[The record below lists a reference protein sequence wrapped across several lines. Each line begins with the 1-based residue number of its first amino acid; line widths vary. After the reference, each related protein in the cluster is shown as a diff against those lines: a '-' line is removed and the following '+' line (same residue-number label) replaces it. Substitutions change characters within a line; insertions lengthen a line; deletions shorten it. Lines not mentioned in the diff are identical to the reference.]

1 MTWSSEDPAEE
12 SGGVQGD
19 FRAARPRVE
28 SPMTWSLPL
37 FRLGRVSVRM
47 HALFLL
53 VIAVELLRSSLP
65 GAPRSLALPPTALL
79 MGWFLVLSFL
89 HEGVRTM
96 AMRRRGGDLD
106 EWLLWPLGGLAGA
119 DAGDDERGA
128 ARAELAGWSALLA
141 LAVAN
146 GLALRSLAGPA
157 RESWLPSPWTLEG
170 FAQLSLGGAGALAE
184 ALWLLQWALVVSICL
199 QALPA
204 FPMPAGRA
212 IAAWLRRG
220 MGWSNGTRRV
230 ARMGVA
236 VAVIALVA
244 GLVWGDWVFT
254 GLALVVWIASRETLV
269 RVEASDA
276 LADRVDAPARASRV
290 DPREQ
295 AELDRLLEKINRHG
309 MGSLSFLERRRL
321 RAATRR
327 RQQGGG
333 PIG

>member
-1 MTWSSEDPAEE
+1 MTWSPDEPSEDA
-12 SGGVQGD
+12 GGVGGD

-37 FRLGRVSVRM
+37 CRLGRVAVRM
-47 HALFLL
+47 HAVFLL
-53 VIAVELLRSSLP
+53 VIAVELLRSSVP

-79 MGWFLVLSFL
+79 LGCFLLLATL
-89 HEGVRTM
+89 HEAVRTV

-119 DAGDDERGA
+119 DAGEGERGA
-128 ARAELAGWSALLA
+128 VRAELAGWFTLVA

-146 GLALRSLAGPA
+146 GVALRFVAGPE
-157 RESWLPSPWTLEG
+157 REFVVPSPWSLEG
-170 FAQLSLGGAGALAE
+170 FAQLSLGGAGSLAE
-184 ALWLLQWALVVSICL
+184 ALWLLQWATVVSICL

-204 FPMPAGRA
+204 FPMPVGRA
-212 IAAWLRRG
+212 AAAWLARRHG
-220 MGWSNGTRRV
+220 RPGAARRV
-230 ARMGVA
+230 ARAGVT

-244 GLVWGDWVFT
+244 GLVWGHWIFT
-254 GLALVVWIASRETLV
+254 GLALLLWIASRETLV
-269 RVEASDA
+269 RVEATDEFIEHGQA
-276 LADRVDAPARASRV
+276 GARTARP
-290 DPREQ
+290 DPRDQ

-309 MGSLSFLERRRL
+309 MRSLSFLERRRL
-321 RAATRR
+321 HAATRR